1 MTLCFHPVPDAH
13 QIRLFLDSAGYG
25 IVYREQEWIEC
36 LLVRGEAERWVGR
49 GDDHDTALLHALG
62 QAFPSEAART
72 ALMTALLVARHGPG
86 TEAMAEADPATDVPL
101 PRCPAVSGDG
111 GEQPA
116 GGARPGA
123 GAPAAASPLTAADG
137 DGDGGRRED
146 GVPPPSDHLIEVL
159 GSGARADHRPP
170 AAMPLPPLDTRAAL
184 VRLREL
190 RQRILADEP
199 DVAVLAPGRQ
209 RLILLG
215 WIAQA
220 RSYQED
226 LPELGSVH
234 CAVQEIAHLLGG
246 LARTWWPGSVSALQ
260 LRAQPAQAL
269 ALLRLTATQ
278 TPTSWKQ
285 VADLAEQ
292 ELHAVEERDEAD
304 GLDDRGWGDEALLDP
319 PPDDPDGLLEDILTA
334 MGPDGELPELRQVMQ
349 WARSIRWLRG
359 SVRQV
364 DQWASVLGLLRRWI
378 QEYPDLACAA
388 RLLEPE
394 YRPNRQ
400 WAEVF
405 RHEAAN
411 ARRERE
417 AAEVLTDAP
426 TADRP
431 IGPDGL
437 REWLFRALP
446 YTDTR
451 HEAVVAAM
459 TPFAGQVLLMES
471 AGLPSRRLRRRLLKL
486 QEALRQETAP
496 SPQTRST
503 HDLTHMA
510 HAGAGAPGSIRHDD
524 GDRIRRRVLQLTRD
538 KRALFVGNRSDPELR
553 QRLVEL
559 FGLAD
564 LAWAGS
570 EPRRVDGAV
579 QAIAGGAYDIVFC
592 ATGFLE
598 HKVSSKLID
607 ACRATD
613 VRFYRVNRGR
623 PLTCLLA
630 VARDCAVA
638 PVHARQLDPDPA
650 VGAVGSVH

>member
-1 MTLCFHPVPDAH
+1 MTLCFHPLPDAH

-25 IVYREQEWIEC
+25 IVYREQGWIEC

-49 GDDHDTALLHALG
+49 GDDHDTALLHALS
-62 QAFPSEAART
+62 QAFPSQAART
-72 ALMTALLVARHGPG
+72 ALMTALLVAQRGPA
-86 TEAMAEADPATDVPL
+86 TEAEPAN
-101 PRCPAVSGDG
+101 G
-111 GEQPA
+111 A
-116 GGARPGA
+116 GHED
-123 GAPAAASPLTAADG
+123 GAPAAASPLTAN
-137 DGDGGRRED
+137 DGDGGRPED
-146 GVPPPSDHLIEVL
+146 GIAPPADHLLDVV
-159 GSGARADHRPP
+159 GSEARADHRLP
-170 AAMPLPPLDTRAAL
+170 AATPPPPLDARAAL
-184 VRLREL
+184 VQVREL

-209 RLILLG
+209 RLVLLG

-220 RSYQED
+220 RSHQED
-226 LPELGSVH
+226 LPELGPVQ

-260 LRAQPAQAL
+260 LRAQPVQAL
-269 ALLRLTATQ
+269 ALLRLTARQ
-278 TPTSWKQ
+278 APTSWKQ
-285 VADLAEQ
+285 VADLADQ

-304 GLDDRGWGDEALLDP
+304 GLDDRGWGDEALLAP
-319 PPDDPDGLLEDILTA
+319 PPQDPDGLLEDILTA
-334 MGPDGELPELRQVMQ
+334 MGPDGGIPQLRQVMQ

-359 SVRQV
+359 SVQQV
-364 DQWASVLGLLRRWI
+364 DQWATVLGLLRRWI

-394 YRPNRQ
+394 YRPNRP

-405 RHEAAN
+405 RREAAN
-411 ARRERE
+411 ARRAQE
-417 AAEVLTDAP
+417 AAEVLAAAP

-437 REWLFRALP
+437 REWLFHALP
-446 YTDTR
+446 YTDTH

-459 TPFAGQVLLMES
+459 TPFAAQILLMES
-471 AGLPSRRLRRRLLKL
+471 ARLPSRRLRRRLLKL
-486 QEALRQETAP
+486 QEALQQETVP
-496 SPQTRST
+496 SLQTEST
-503 HDLTHMA
+503 HDLIQMA
-510 HAGAGAPGSIRHDD
+510 HAGVGAQGSIRHDD
-524 GDRIRRRVLQLTRD
+524 SDGIRRRVRQLTRD

-559 FGLAD
+559 FHLAD

-598 HKVSSKLID
+598 HKVSTKLID

-638 PVHARQLDPDPA
+638 PIHAREPEPDPA
-650 VGAVGSVH
+650 VDAVGAVH

>member
-1 MTLCFHPVPDAH
+1 MTLCFHPLPDAR

-25 IVYREQEWIEC
+25 IVYREQGWIEC

-49 GDDHDTALLHALG
+49 GGDHDTALLHALS
-62 QAFPSEAART
+62 QAFPSQAART
-72 ALMTALLVARHGPG
+72 ALMTALLVAQRSPETG
-86 TEAMAEADPATDVPL
+86 AQPATDGPL

-111 GEQPA
+111 AEQPA
-116 GGARPGA
+116 
-123 GAPAAASPLTAADG
+123 AAASPLTAADG
-137 DGDGGRRED
+137 DGGRPED
-146 GVPPPSDHLIEVL
+146 GVPAP
-159 GSGARADHRPP
+159 AAHRPP
-170 AAMPLPPLDTRAAL
+170 SAPPPLDAQAAL
-184 VRLREL
+184 VQVREL
-190 RQRILADEP
+190 RERILADEP

-220 RSYQED
+220 RAHQEG
-226 LPELGSVH
+226 LPESGPVH
-234 CAVQEIAHLLGG
+234 CAVQESAHLLGG

-260 LRAQPAQAL
+260 LRAHPAQAM

-278 TPTSWKQ
+278 PPTSWKQ
-285 VADLAEQ
+285 VAGLAEQ

-319 PPDDPDGLLEDILTA
+319 PPEDPDGLLEDILTA
-334 MGPDGELPELRQVMQ
+334 MGPDCGIPQLRQVMQ

-359 SVRQV
+359 SVQQV
-364 DQWASVLGLLRRWI
+364 DQWAAVLGLLRRWI

-394 YRPNRQ
+394 YRPNRP

-405 RHEAAN
+405 HREAVN
-411 ARRERE
+411 AQRAQD
-417 AAEVLTDAP
+417 AAEVLAAAP
-426 TADRP
+426 AADRP
-431 IGPDGL
+431 VGPDGL
-437 REWLFRALP
+437 REWLSRALP
-446 YTDTR
+446 YTDT
-451 HEAVVAAM
+451 HHDAVVAAM

-496 SPQTRST
+496 SAQAASAVDPI
-503 HDLTHMA
+503 HMA
-510 HAGAGAPGSIRHDD
+510 HAGVGAPDSIRRDD
-524 GDRIRRRVLQLTRD
+524 SEGIRRRVRQLTRD
-538 KRALFVGNRSDPELR
+538 KRALFVSNRSDPELR

-559 FGLAD
+559 FDLAD

-579 QAIAGGAYDIVFC
+579 HAIAGGAYDIVFC

-598 HKVSSKLID
+598 HKVSTKLID

-638 PVHARQLDPDPA
+638 PIRAPQPSRVVAVMRSPSPA
-650 VGAVGSVH
+650 GS

>member
-1 MTLCFHPVPDAH
+1 MTLCFHPLPDAR
-13 QIRLFLDSAGYG
+13 QVRLFLDSAGYG
-25 IVYREQEWIEC
+25 VVYREQGWIEC

-49 GDDHDTALLHALG
+49 GDDHDTALLHALS
-62 QAFPSEAART
+62 QAFPSQAART
-72 ALMTALLVARHGPG
+72 ALMTALLVAQRGPE
-86 TEAMAEADPATDVPL
+86 TEAEPATDGPL

-111 GEQPA
+111 AEQPA
-116 GGARPGA
+116 DGARHGGGAPT
-123 GAPAAASPLTAADG
+123 AASPLTAADG
-137 DGDGGRRED
+137 DGGRPED
-146 GVPPPSDHLIEVL
+146 GVPAP
-159 GSGARADHRPP
+159 ADHHPP
-170 AAMPLPPLDTRAAL
+170 AAPSPPPLDAQTAL
-184 VRLREL
+184 VQVREL
-190 RQRILADEP
+190 RERILADEP

-220 RSYQED
+220 RAHQEG
-226 LPELGSVH
+226 LPEFGPVH

-285 VADLAEQ
+285 VAGLAAQ

-319 PPDDPDGLLEDILTA
+319 PSEDPDGLLEDILTA
-334 MGPDGELPELRQVMQ
+334 MGPDCGIPQLRQVMQ

-359 SVRQV
+359 SVQQV
-364 DQWASVLGLLRRWI
+364 DQWAAALGLLRRWI

-388 RLLEPE
+388 RLLEPD
-394 YRPNRQ
+394 YRPNRP

-405 RHEAAN
+405 RREAAN
-411 ARRERE
+411 ARRAQE
-417 AAEVLTDAP
+417 AAEVLAAAP
-426 TADRP
+426 AADRP

-437 REWLFRALP
+437 REWLYRALP
-446 YTDTR
+446 YTDT
-451 HEAVVAAM
+451 HHDAVVAAM

-496 SPQTRST
+496 STQAASA
-503 HDLTHMA
+503 HDPIHMA
-510 HAGAGAPGSIRHDD
+510 HAGVGAAGSIRRDD
-524 GDRIRRRVLQLTRD
+524 SEGIRRRVRQLTRD
-538 KRALFVGNRSDPELR
+538 KRALFVSNRSDPELR

-559 FGLAD
+559 FDLAD

-579 QAIAGGAYDIVFC
+579 HAIAGGAYDIVFC

-598 HKVSSKLID
+598 HKVSTKLID

-638 PVHARQLDPDPA
+638 PIHARQTDPDPM
-650 VGAVGSVH
+650 GAVGSVH